1 MSAAEL
7 NSLLPYFILTAGAL
21 LLMLIITVRRNH
33 EVSNIFTLLVLLVS
47 TSSVFWIGDLIP
59 TKVGSLFIVDH
70 FARFYTGL
78 VLVSS
83 IAVTLISHR
92 YLVGIQEYKEE
103 YYMLLLIGTLGAALL
118 TAANHFISL
127 FLGLEVLT
135 VSLYGMIAYLRQK
148 DWGLEAGLKYLIL
161 AAVSSAFLL
170 FGMALIY
177 AKEGTMTF
185 SGISA
190 QLSAINI
197 LDAPLLLIG
206 FGMMVVGIGFKLAVV
221 PFHMWT
227 PDVYQGSPAPVAAFI
242 ATVSK
247 GGMFAVVL
255 RFIVAMEGTSYDPF
269 ILVFSVIAI
278 ASMFA
283 GNLLALLQDNVK
295 RILAYSSIAHFGYLL
310 IAFIASGELAVEAAT
325 FYLLAYFITILG
337 AFGIVSVMSSPDKE
351 AQDIDDYAGLFWR
364 QPLLSVAFTAMMLSL
379 AGIPLTAGFIGKYYL
394 ITAGVQSELWV
405 LLLILAVNSVIG
417 LYYYLRIV
425 ATMFRESPEEAPR
438 PVHSLGNGVALTVLT
453 ILLVFF
459 GVYPTQIISFLQVMA
474 GSLY

>member
-7 NSLLPYFILTAGAL
+7 NSLLPYLILTAGAL
-21 LLMLIITVRRNH
+21 LLMLIITIRRNH
-33 EVSNIFTLLVLLVS
+33 EVSNIFTLAVLLVS

-78 VLVSS
+78 VLISS
-83 IAVTLISHR
+83 IAITLISHR
-92 YLVGIQEYKEE
+92 YLAGIQEHREE
-103 YYMLLLIGTLGAALL
+103 YYMLLLIGTLGASSL
-118 TAANHFISL
+118 TAASHFISL

-148 DWGLEAGLKYLIL
+148 DRALEAGLKYLIL

-190 QLSAINI
+190 QLSAIDI

-255 RFIVAMEGTSYDPF
+255 RFIVAIEGTSYDPF

-295 RILAYSSIAHFGYLL
+295 RILAYSSIAHLGYLL

-337 AFGIVSVMSSPDKE
+337 AFGIVSVMSTPDRE

-364 QPLLSVAFTAMMLSL
+364 QPFLSVAFTAMMLSL

-394 ITAGVQSELWV
+394 ITAGIQSELWV
-405 LLLILAVNSVIG
+405 LIIILAVNSVIG

-425 ATMFRESPEEAPR
+425 ATMFRESPEEAPQ
-438 PVHSLGNGVALTVLT
+438 PVHSLGNGVALTALT
-453 ILLVFF
+453 VLLVFF

-474 GSLY
+474 SGM

>member
-7 NSLLPYFILTAGAL
+7 NSLLPYLILTGGAL
-21 LLMLIITVRRNH
+21 LLMLIIAIKRNH
-33 EVSNIFTLLVLLVS
+33 EASNIFTLLVLLIS
-47 TSSVFWIGDLIP
+47 TSSVFWISDLVP
-59 TKVGSLFIVDH
+59 TKVGSLFIVDQ

-83 IAVTLISHR
+83 IAITLISHR
-92 YLVGIQEYKEE
+92 YLVNIQEYKDE
-103 YYMLLLIGTLGAALL
+103 YYLLILIGTLGAALL

-177 AKEGTMTF
+177 AKEGAMTF
-185 SGISA
+185 SGIAA

-206 FGMMVVGIGFKLAVV
+206 FGMMIVGIGFKLAVV

-227 PDVYQGSPAPVAAFI
+227 PDVYQGSPAPVAAFV

-255 RFIVAMEGTSYDPF
+255 RFIVAMEATTYDPF
-269 ILVFSVIAI
+269 ILIFSVIAI

-295 RILAYSSIAHFGYLL
+295 RILAYSSIAHLGYLF

-364 QPLLSVAFTAMMLSL
+364 QPFLSVAFTAMMLSL

-405 LLLILAVNSVIG
+405 LLIILAVNSVIG

-425 ATMFRESPEEAPR
+425 ATMFRESPEEATE

-453 ILLVFF
+453 VLLVFF